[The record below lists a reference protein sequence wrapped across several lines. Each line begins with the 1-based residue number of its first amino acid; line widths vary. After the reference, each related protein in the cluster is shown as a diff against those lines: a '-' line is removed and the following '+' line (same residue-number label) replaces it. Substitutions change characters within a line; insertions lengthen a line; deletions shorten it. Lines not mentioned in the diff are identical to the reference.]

1 MSDVPLQAAG
11 RRPAFFDDPG
21 LDQLV
26 SIVLELASELWVVR
40 ERLYALEAVAGD
52 QGLALRQAIEAW
64 KPSAEQ
70 RTELADMRRRML
82 EEMFRTLGKE
92 HRPVDPAT
100 ADVARAD

>member
-40 ERLYALEAVAGD
+40 ERLYVLEAVAAD
-52 QGLALRQAIEAW
+52 QGLALRHAIESW
-64 KPSAEQ
+64 KPSPEQ
-70 RTELADMRRRML
+70 QSELADMRRRML
-82 EEMFRTLGKE
+82 EEMFRTLGQE